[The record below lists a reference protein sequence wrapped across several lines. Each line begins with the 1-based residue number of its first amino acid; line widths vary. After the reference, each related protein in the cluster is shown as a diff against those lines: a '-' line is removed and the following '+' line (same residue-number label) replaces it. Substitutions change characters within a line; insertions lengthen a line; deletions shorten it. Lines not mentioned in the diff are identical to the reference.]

1 MNAYMIWT
9 ADSAGVAASIFEAA
23 AARSVNV
30 NVAYGLADGTI
41 GLILVGSDDEPG
53 LQASISDAGLVGTP
67 IEMVITELENRP
79 GTGAVL
85 FRKIAAAGV
94 SLRFAVPVGM
104 SGDNV
109 QIGLGA
115 DDAAALQAALGS

>member
-9 ADSAGVAASIFEAA
+9 ADSPGVAASIFEAS
-23 AARSVNV
+23 AARNVNV

-41 GLILVGSDDEPG
+41 GLILVGSDDEAG
-53 LQASISDAGLVGTP
+53 LTGALADAGLVATP
-67 IEMVITELENRP
+67 IELVITELENRP

-85 FRKIAAAGV
+85 FRKIADAGV

-104 SGDNV
+104 SGDKLQV
-109 QIGLGA
+109 GLGA
-115 DDAAALQAALGS
+115 DDAAALKAALGV

>member
-1 MNAYMIWT
+1 MKNA
-9 ADSAGVAASIFEAA
+9 APKKNQLNFG
-23 AARSVNV
+23 R
-30 NVAYGLADGTI
+30 
-41 GLILVGSDDEPG
+41 
-53 LQASISDAGLVGTP
+53 
-67 IEMVITELENRP
+67 
-79 GTGAVL
+79 

-115 DDAAALQAALGS
+115 DDAAALKAAIGA